1 MSSSSSAYTPK
12 GLFLHPTSIAGGERA
27 EELLRDIEGE
37 KESRLSPLEIILLL
51 SPSFA
56 VGLGCTGNAFGYNA
70 LVSSSRQA
78 KNQVIS
84 KRNLLGFP
92 HLKERGIFQN

>member
-1 MSSSSSAYTPK
+1 MHTHTK
-12 GLFLHPTSIAGGERA
+12 GLSLPSDFDRGGGERA

-51 SPSFA
+51 SSFA

-92 HLKERGIFQN
+92 HLKERGIFEN